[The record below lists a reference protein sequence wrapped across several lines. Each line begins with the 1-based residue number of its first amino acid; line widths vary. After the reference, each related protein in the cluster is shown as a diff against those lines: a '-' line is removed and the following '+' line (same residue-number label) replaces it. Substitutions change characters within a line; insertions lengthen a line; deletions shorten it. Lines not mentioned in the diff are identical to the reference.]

1 MITDY
6 GKTVTIV
13 LNIMLEWGQMMENE
27 QHESNQTFFDNFVTQ
42 KRSFPLILVKQYDQ
56 NRPF

>member
-42 KRSFPLILVKQYDQ
+42 KRSFPIILVKQYDQ

>member
-1 MITDY
+1 
-6 GKTVTIV
+6 
-13 LNIMLEWGQMMENE
+13 MLEWGQMMENE